1 MSDILKEGKYTHDI
15 VKWEANEE
23 YSREVVTI
31 ASGNGK
37 LEAGTVLEA
46 SASTDKY
53 SKLSYT
59 AAADPTPASV
69 GTPAAVLLQDV
80 DATSA
85 DQKAIVVVRSAIV
98 VDSQLV
104 WPADIDE
111 TSKASA
117 AADLTSLGIVIREG
131 V

>member
-15 VKWEANEE
+15 VKWEANDE

-37 LEAGTVLEA
+37 LEAGTVLET
-46 SASTDKY
+46 SDSTGKY

-85 DQKAIVVVRSAIV
+85 DQTAVVVVRSAIV

>member
-15 VKWEANEE
+15 VKWEANDE
-23 YSREVVTI
+23 YSREVAI
-31 ASGNGK
+31 IPSGNGK
-37 LEAGTVLEA
+37 LEAGTILEA
-46 SASTDKY
+46 NETAGKY
-53 SKLSYT
+53 DKLSYSEPST
-59 AAADPTPASV
+59 V

-85 DQKAIVVVRSAIV
+85 DAKAIVLVRAAIV

-117 AADLTSLGIVIREG
+117 EADLTSLGIVIREG

>member
-1 MSDILKEGKYTHDI
+1 MSEILKEGKYIHDI
-15 VKWEANEE
+15 VKWEANDE

-37 LEAGTVLEA
+37 LEAGTVLEV
-46 SASTDKY
+46 SASTGKY

-59 AAADPTPASV
+59 AADDPTLASV
-69 GTPAAVLLQDV
+69 GTPAAVLLQDI

-85 DQKAIVVVRSAIV
+85 DQTAVVVVRSAIV
-98 VDSQLV
+98 VDTQLV
-104 WPADIDE
+104 WPTDIDE
-111 TSKASA
+111 DSKADA
-117 AADLTSLGIVIREG
+117 AADLTSLGIVIRKG